1 MNPSWANG
9 RTEEARS
16 EANNTERKKRKY
28 KDTGTIIDLSIPS
41 L

>member
-1 MNPSWANG
+1 LRPWTKG
-9 RTEEARS
+9 ITEEARR
-16 EANNTERKKRKY
+16 EAKHAERKKRKY

>member
-1 MNPSWANG
+1 VNPSWAKG
-9 RTEEARS
+9 RTEEGRR
-16 EANNTERKKRKY
+16 EAKHTERKKRKY